1 MDLTYDALNKNIDT
15 ELKPIYLLYGSEQY
29 LIENTVNRIKKKFG
43 EKVLGI
49 NLIKEGLKCLLRSE
63 ILHIYYKN
71 REQKTIRQYEYENF
85 TFCYKAYKSLKGNS
99 FVDHIHEE
107 VKEWEVIS

>member
-49 NLIKEGLKCLLRSE
+49 NYCSLCGCPLKDKLRVEDEHCLNG
-63 ILHIYYKN
+63 K
-71 REQKTIRQYEYENF
+71 
-85 TFCYKAYKSLKGNS
+85 
-99 FVDHIHEE
+99 
-107 VKEWEVIS
+107 W

>member
-1 MDLTYDALNKNIDT
+1 MELLNQISSACSVIT
-15 ELKPIYLLYGSEQY
+15 VIFTTIVLLVKP
-29 LIENTVNRIKKKFG
+29 VR

-63 ILHIYYKN
+63 ILHVYYKN

>member
-1 MDLTYDALNKNIDT
+1 MELLNQISSACSVVT
-15 ELKPIYLLYGSEQY
+15 VIFTTIILLVKP
-29 LIENTVNRIKKKFG
+29 VR

-71 REQKTIRQYEYENF
+71 RERKQIRQYEFENF
-85 TFCYKAYKSLKGNS
+85 TFCYKAYKSLNGNS
-99 FVDHIHEE
+99 FADHINNEI
-107 VKEWEVIS
+107 KEWEVIS

>member
-1 MDLTYDALNKNIDT
+1 MEVLSQISSFCSVITVLFTTLI
-15 ELKPIYLLYGSEQY
+15 LLIKPL
-29 LIENTVNRIKKKFG
+29 R
-43 EKVLGI
+43 EKILGLS
-49 NLIKEGLKCLLRSE
+49 LIKEGLKCLLRSE

-99 FVDHIHEE
+99 FADHINNEI
-107 VKEWEVIS
+107 KEWEVIS

>member
-1 MDLTYDALNKNIDT
+1 MEELSQISSFCSVLTIIFTTLVLFI
-15 ELKPIYLLYGSEQY
+15 KPLREKIFG
-29 LIENTVNRIKKKFG
+29 LI
-43 EKVLGI
+43 
-49 NLIKEGLKCLLRSE
+49 LIKEGLKCLLRSE

-85 TFCYKAYKSLKGNS
+85 TFCYKAYKSLRGNS
-99 FVDHIHEE
+99 FVEHINNE

>member
-1 MDLTYDALNKNIDT
+1 MEVLSQISSFCSVITVIFTTLI
-15 ELKPIYLLYGSEQY
+15 LFIKPL
-29 LIENTVNRIKKKFG
+29 R
-43 EKVLGI
+43 EKILGL

-99 FVDHIHEE
+99 FTDHINNEI
-107 VKEWEVIS
+107 KEWEVIS